1 MVGEERG
8 GASKTASFSAWCND
22 DTTKAYGA
30 VVLIRLIYAGM
41 FLVSKAAFDGGLNPA
56 VLVFYRQ
63 AFATL
68 ILAPPAIFLEW
79 CVKHAPPLSLLT
91 FCKIFVLALI
101 GITASLNLSGFGLLY
116 TSATLAAATMNTLPV
131 TTFFL
136 ALLFRSISMAKHRAE
151 TLRIGS
157 KSGKAKLLGIVICTG
172 GVAALALYEGP
183 HFKVLCL
190 FKHGLGQ
197 RESRQSYKTWIKG
210 CALMLSSDFTWGYWL
225 IFQARL
231 QKSYPPKLLFTAI
244 QCASGSIQSFAI
256 AITMERD
263 FNEWKLGWDMKLVAV
278 VYCGVMVTGVSYYL
292 QAWVIEKKG
301 PVFVALSTPL
311 AFIFT
316 TICSAVSCDFINIGS
331 NIKITVWTQ

>member
-1 MVGEERG
+1 I
-8 GASKTASFSAWCND
+8 T
-22 DTTKAYGA
+22 
-30 VVLIRLIYAGM
+30 
-41 FLVSKAAFDGGLNPA
+41 
-56 VLVFYRQ
+56 
-63 AFATL
+63 
-68 ILAPPAIFLEW
+68 
-79 CVKHAPPLSLLT
+79 
-91 FCKIFVLALI
+91 LALN
-101 GITASLNLSGFGLLY
+101 LNGFGLLY
-116 TSATLAAATMNTLPV
+116 TSSTLAAASLNSLPV
-131 TTFFL
+131 TTFLL
-136 ALLFRSISMAKHRAE
+136 ALLLRVE
-151 TLRIGS
+151 TLRVGT
-157 KSGKAKLLGIVICTG
+157 KSGKVKLLGLVICMG
-172 GVAALALYEGP
+172 GVATLAFYEGP
-183 HFKVLCL
+183 HFKMFCL
-190 FKHGLGQ
+190 FKH
-197 RESRQSYKTWIKG
+197 SFWQSEYHKSHTSWIKGSFLTWIKG

-316 TICSAVSCDFINIGS
+316 TICSAVSCDFINIGRYICRYMYHAFVVIIYS
-331 NIKITVWTQ
+331 